1 MFTTIQLKSDFNNV
15 KHMREYGN
23 NLLDALDNKIKL
35 LNDIYTN
42 LLDKNKDESDT
53 GLDSFYFQK
62 KLIAIEFK
70 NSFDTFKIIE
80 NRIYCDYYKLYKTMI
95 KYLYETI
102 KNKNTTCIFNNKK
115 YPIYNDLDILSLY
128 DFNFTIELHNDII
141 QIIDILIDELTS
153 RDHKLCVQKTKKQNG
168 LEIDNLINNINH
180 NNNKLK
186 NHLVLFIDYLNVY
199 NKFHSKYLTRF
210 FIKIKLFYGQINNDI
225 FFEEIKTDMNCE
237 TDICSNIFL
246 EKEEE
251 EIIRK
256 FVPEDNLFTD
266 DITKTD
272 TKNNIMFELNN
283 MISGVNI
290 SPNTSY
296 SNQTDTDNN
305 LENNEYIDNDDND
318 DDNNDD
324 NNESYSYKIEINE
337 NDLEYGTLNN
347 YCIIL

>member
-1 MFTTIQLKSDFNNV
+1 MFTTVKLKSDFNNI

-23 NLLDALDNKIKL
+23 NLLEALNNKISL
-35 LNDIYTN
+35 LNDIYNN
-42 LLDKNKDESDT
+42 LLDNNKHESQT

-70 NSFDTFKIIE
+70 NSFDTFKTIE
-80 NRIYCDYYKLYKTMI
+80 NRIYCDYYKLYKNMN
-95 KYLYETI
+95 KYLFETI
-102 KNKNTTCIFNNKK
+102 KNKNTTSMFNNKN
-115 YPIYNDLDILSLY
+115 YPIYNDLDTLYIY

-153 RDHKLCVQKTKKQNG
+153 RDNKLCVQKTKKQNG

-210 FIKIKLFYGQINNDI
+210 FIKIKLFYGQINSDI
-225 FFEEIKTDMNCE
+225 LFEEIKTDINYG
-237 TDICSNIFL
+237 TDICCNIFL

-256 FVPEDNLFTD
+256 FVPENNLFID
-266 DITKTD
+266 DINKTD

-283 MISGVNI
+283 MISGINI

-296 SNQTDTDNN
+296 SSQTGTDNS
-305 LENNEYIDNDDND
+305 LENNEYIDNNI
-318 DDNNDD
+318 NS
-324 NNESYSYKIEINE
+324 ESCLYTIEINE
-337 NDLEYGTLNN
+337 NDIEYGTLNN